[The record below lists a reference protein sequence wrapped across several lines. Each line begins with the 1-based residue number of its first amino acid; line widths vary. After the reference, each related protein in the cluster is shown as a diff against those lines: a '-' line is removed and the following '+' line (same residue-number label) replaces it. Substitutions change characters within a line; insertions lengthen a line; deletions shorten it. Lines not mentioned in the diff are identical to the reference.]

1 MDQVKDS
8 LTTGTKRLRSKMFWA
23 VSSDGHSAAL
33 DLCSC
38 KDSGASVFFPLV
50 QPRAI
55 DPVSELWQVEA
66 DV

>member
-1 MDQVKDS
+1 
-8 LTTGTKRLRSKMFWA
+8 MFWA

-33 DLCSC
+33 VLSSC
-38 KDSGASVFFPLV
+38 EDSGASVFFPLV

-66 DV
+66 GV

>member
-1 MDQVKDS
+1 MKNS
-8 LTTGTKRLRSKMFWA
+8 LRTGTKRLRSRMFWA

-33 DLCSC
+33 VLSSC
-38 KDSGASVFFPLV
+38 EDSGASVFFPLV

-66 DV
+66 GV